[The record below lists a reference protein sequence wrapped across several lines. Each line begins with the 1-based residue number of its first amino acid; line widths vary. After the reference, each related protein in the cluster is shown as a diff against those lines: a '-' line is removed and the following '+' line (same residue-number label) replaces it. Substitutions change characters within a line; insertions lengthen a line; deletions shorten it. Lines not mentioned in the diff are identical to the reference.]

1 MRDSHCQ
8 TLFQFIEWL
17 FKKDT
22 HSGPNSFREWNHF
35 LPGPFL
41 MKYACES
48 VSFNV
53 KGSIKLASCFLNLKD
68 WLQLGCLIQSNF
80 PSSFLPLVV
89 SPLPT
94 DVWPLFYMCVYIT
107 MLTICLPI
115 FCCYRL
121 SRLSKIPFTCSSLT
135 KVHDCSAG
143 TQSSHPSQ

>member
-17 FKKDT
+17 FKKIHIVVPIFFPSET
-22 HSGPNSFREWNHF
+22 IFCP
-35 LPGPFL
+35 PGPFL

-80 PSSFLPLVV
+80 PSSFLPLV

-115 FCCYRL
+115 FCCYRV

-135 KVHDCSAG
+135 KVHDCSG